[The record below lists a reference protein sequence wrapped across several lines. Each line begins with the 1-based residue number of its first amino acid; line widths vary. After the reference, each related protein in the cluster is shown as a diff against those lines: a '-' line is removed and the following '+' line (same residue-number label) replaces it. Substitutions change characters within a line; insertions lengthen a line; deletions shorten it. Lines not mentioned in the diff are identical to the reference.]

1 MNNKIL
7 IYQVF
12 TRLYGNRNE
21 TRKQWGTY
29 TENGSG
35 KFNDFDRTTLKHI
48 KDMGFSHIWFTG
60 VLRHATQT
68 DYSAYNIP
76 RQHPAVVK
84 GKAGSPY
91 AICDYYDVDPD
102 LAVNVDKRM
111 EEFESLV
118 SRAHKLGLKVI
129 IDFVPN
135 HVARQYKSIAKPE
148 GVKDLGRDDNVSDG
162 FNPHNNFYY
171 CPESIL
177 THTSTCATVLQ
188 VPSIATLQTC
198 NHTKSIRQ
206 NLPATTALPPVL
218 TQMTGMRR

>member
-21 TRKQWGTY
+21 TRNQWGSY
-29 TENGSG
+29 AENGSG
-35 KFNDFDRTTLKHI
+35 KFNDFDRAALKHI

-68 DYSAYNIP
+68 DYSKYNIP

-91 AICDYYDVDPD
+91 AVCDYYDVDPD

-111 EEFESLV
+111 EEFESLL

-135 HVARQYKSIAKPE
+135 HVARQYESIAKPE
-148 GVKDLGRDDNVSDG
+148 GVKDLGSDDNISDG
-162 FNPHNNFYY
+162 FNPQNNFY
-171 CPESIL
+171 
-177 THTSTCATVLQ
+177 
-188 VPSIATLQTC
+188 
-198 NHTKSIRQ
+198 
-206 NLPATTALPPVL
+206 
-218 TQMTGMRR
+218 